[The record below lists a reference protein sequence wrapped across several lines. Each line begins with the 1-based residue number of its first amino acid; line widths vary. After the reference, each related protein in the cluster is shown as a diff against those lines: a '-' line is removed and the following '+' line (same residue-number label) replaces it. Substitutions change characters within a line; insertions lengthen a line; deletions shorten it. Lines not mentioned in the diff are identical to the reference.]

1 MATDA
6 RFDVDG
12 TRYAEPKKR
21 TFWQSCLIGCLVV
34 FAILL
39 VILVLAGVWVSQHW
53 RGWASDFGSLAMKQM
68 IADAEL
74 TPDQKQAIS
83 IQIDRV
89 ANGFATGQLS
99 IEQMRQITNQLA
111 KSPLMASILASAAD
125 KKYIS
130 RSGLSEQEKAEGR
143 TIVRRFARGVIDHKI
158 NQADSEATLAHI
170 SDRSANGSIQL
181 KSFVTDDELK
191 AFLKE
196 AKEQADKAGIPEQPE
211 TINAAAEF
219 KKIVDEAMNQNATV
233 PPLDAPK

>member
-21 TFWQSCLIGCLVV
+21 SFWQSCLIGCLVV

-39 VILVLAGVWVSQHW
+39 VILILAGVWVSQHW
-53 RGWASDFGSLAMKQM
+53 RGWVSDFGSLAMKQM

-89 ANGFATGQLS
+89 ADGFKNGQLS
-99 IEQMRQITNQLA
+99 LEQIADRIL
-111 KSPLMASILASAAD
+111 KSPLMDSILATAAD
-125 KKYIS
+125 KKYITGS
-130 RSGLSEQEKAEGR
+130 RLSDQEKAEGR
-143 TIVRRFARGVIDHKI
+143 TSVRRFARGVIDHKI
-158 NQADSEATLAHI
+158 TQAEAEATLDHI
-170 SDRSANGSIQL
+170 CNRHGNNIQL
-181 KSFVTDDELK
+181 KPFVTDDELR
-191 AFLKE
+191 AFLKQ
-196 AKEQADKAGIPEQPE
+196 AKEQSDKAGIPEQPE
-211 TINAAAEF
+211 TIDAAAEF
-219 KKIVDEAMNQNATV
+219 KKIVDEAMNENPPA